1 MKCGF
6 EVDSLPGPWS
16 FSGKMCRG
24 RVYMQP

>member
-16 FSGKMCRG
+16 FSGKMWRG